1 VAENNPDSMR
11 EIVIVLSATHAASLG
26 TVRTFPGLLAAPYNE
41 HVWVRGIPTGK
52 PDPKIT
58 QLPAAQT
65 YFMDEQERLF
75 APGTLTPTA
84 MLPALE
90 WQALTSFIK
99 VTLPVSALP
108 AVMGKPQRV
117 KLARHSHLVESS
129 ALLTTLEAWEE
140 YASNAPQVRLQ
151 HLYFAVSEN
160 YEVLIIGAPLVPLPG
175 KTYSLKNNIL
185 LPVGYDFD
193 PPVLAA
199 LVTAE
204 LNPENDGLLLFHQ
217 NGQWEKIPLD
227 CFVPATRSAVRLS
240 NSTI

>member
-1 VAENNPDSMR
+1 MN
-11 EIVIVLSATHAASLG
+11 EIVIVLSTAHAASLG
-26 TVRTFPGLLAAPYNE
+26 SIRTFPGLLAATQHE
-41 HVWVRGIPTGK
+41 QIWVRGIPTGK

-58 QLPAAQT
+58 QLPIAQT

-75 APGTLTPTA
+75 EPGTLTPTA
-84 MLPALE
+84 TLPALA
-90 WQALTSFIK
+90 WQPLLSFIK

-108 AVMGKPQRV
+108 GVMKKPQRV
-117 KLARHSHLVESS
+117 KLARHSHMVEST

-140 YASNAPQVRLQ
+140 YASNAPMVRLQ

-160 YEVLIIGAPLVPLPG
+160 YEVLIVGAPLVPLPG
-175 KTYSLKNNIL
+175 KAYTLKNNIL

-193 PPVLAA
+193 PPVLAE

-204 LNPENDGLLLFHQ
+204 LNPGNEGLLLFHL
-217 NGQWEKIPLD
+217 NGEWEKIKLD
-227 CFVPATRSAVRLS
+227 CFVPATRSAVRLT